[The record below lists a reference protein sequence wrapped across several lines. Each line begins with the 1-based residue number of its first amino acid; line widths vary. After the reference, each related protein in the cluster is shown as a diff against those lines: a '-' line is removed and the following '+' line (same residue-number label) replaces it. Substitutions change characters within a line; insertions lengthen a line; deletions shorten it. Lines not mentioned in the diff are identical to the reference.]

1 MNRGIR
7 RSHGLTRREREIMDV
22 LHQLEKATVAD
33 VLRVPESTCTY
44 TLFTRV
50 EKTWIANQVVL
61 NSKGVSFKSLDVA

>member
-1 MNRGIR
+1 
-7 RSHGLTRREREIMDV
+7 MDV
-22 LHQLEKATVAD
+22 LYKLEKATVAD